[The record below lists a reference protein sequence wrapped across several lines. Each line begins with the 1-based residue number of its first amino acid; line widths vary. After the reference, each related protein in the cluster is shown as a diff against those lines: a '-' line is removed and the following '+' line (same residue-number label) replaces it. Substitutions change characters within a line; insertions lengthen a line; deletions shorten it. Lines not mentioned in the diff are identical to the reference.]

1 MSKAT
6 NGHAAEVCL
15 VRMQRPCPALHRKEP
30 TVESFHVQ
38 TIDKVD
44 DAPLVIQRQVPHQK
58 GSHDPV
64 GAETVEVPQSSVIDR
79 VTFQHSL

>member
-1 MSKAT
+1 M
-6 NGHAAEVCL
+6 
-15 VRMQRPCPALHRKEP
+15 RMQWACPALHRKKP

-38 TIDKVD
+38 TIQKVG
-44 DAPLVIQRQVPHQK
+44 DAPLVVHRQVPAGQQSDVLVVPHQK

-64 GAETVEVPQSSVIDR
+64 GAATVEVPQSSVIDR